1 MVMLQ
6 PKDIQDMGVTL
17 VGDRI
22 GIQKELRA
30 FKGQARLAD
39 RNKVLC
45 QYKQAYP
52 GSDCQRAMYDSV
64 WKCCFP
70 READMYILASTL
82 LKIRKY
88 HVRRLV
94 GAVKC
99 GGCLGGD
106 WDHDAIPL
114 DKITDV
120 DTMTTT
126 VGVGMFKTAKCHI
139 FLSAMAGGDATSQ
152 VARVEKHTLFVEE
165 SDGEK
170 FADEIRH
177 PRRRVQARAG
187 WPARQCLSG
196 ILGLALTRACGG
208 LHVQRPA
215 CTWRMSMHAW
225 SGRAPV
231 VSQIDH

>member
-1 MVMLQ
+1 MTENILEWTAEDVAKYFTSKGYGAYAELWVKHRVNGDRMVMLQ

-70 READMYILASTL
+70 READMYILTSTL

-106 WDHDAIPL
+106 WEHDTIPL

-177 PRRRVQARAG
+177 RVAEYKLELAG
-187 WPARQCLSG
+187 QHDS
-196 ILGLALTRACGG
+196 
-208 LHVQRPA
+208 V
-215 CTWRMSMHAW
+215 
-225 SGRAPV
+225 
-231 VSQIDH
+231 